1 MENGAVSQIS
11 YYQIYREVC
20 EHIEMIIT
28 PKQNDRRQNTNTMP
42 GREGERWKKLYRPKI
57 VKAIQTL
64 YQNKYDTDIEPIT
77 KEETMTRTE
86 WNTKEEKVQED
97 SLWENGPEATHQT
110 TRTKYQ
116 TEPNRTK
123 LKSTNQSNYKPDTIC
138 RKETNIT
145 HEKNFLGETNR
156 HGNTG
161 RPLGEI
167 DWTGKRL
174 RFSRI

>member
-1 MENGAVSQIS
+1 MTGDKIKILCLDEKGKDGKN
-11 YYQIYREVC
+11 Y
-20 EHIEMIIT
+20 
-28 PKQNDRRQNTNTMP
+28 TNQKSLKRFKHYT
-42 GREGERWKKLYRPKI
+42 K
-57 VKAIQTL
+57 
-64 YQNKYDTDIEPIT
+64 NKYDTDIEPIT
-77 KEETMTRTE
+77 KEKTMTRTE
-86 WNTKEEKVQED
+86 GNTKEEKLQQD

-145 HEKNFLGETNR
+145 HEEKFLGETNR

-167 DWTGKRL
+167 D
-174 RFSRI
+174 